1 MVAIIFSSTVQLSNI
16 ENKPLDRIQYSIQN
30 NIIWYWIPLIQLLE
44 REREREKERY
54 REREKDIYIERAKE
68 RENEKEQKNK

>member
-30 NIIWYWIPLIQLLE
+30 NIIWYWIPLILLLE
-44 REREREKERY
+44 RERERY
-54 REREKDIYIERAKE
+54 REREKDIYIERE
-68 RENEKEQKNK
+68 RERK